1 MEAQSAEIS
10 APPQPNPEKVS
21 GYLLT
26 KNGVPEMSERQH
38 VDVLIVGT
46 GPAGSSTALHLL
58 QRDAAWGQ
66 RIVMVD
72 KAVHPREKLCGGGI
86 THLGRNVLS
95 GLGLTL
101 EPRHFDVREA
111 RLVYQNLSY
120 SFFANPVFTIVR
132 RDEFDHW
139 LVQQCQKR
147 GVTVR
152 QGETVRQV
160 TRQDDHVEV
169 VTDQTTYHAQTVVAA
184 DGSRSF
190 VRRALKW
197 PDDSRVAR
205 LIEVLTP
212 EDDCQPDPLFQERV
226 AVFDFSH
233 MSDYGLQ
240 GYYWDFPSYVQ
251 GKPFMNRGLFDSR
264 AQAKRPKADLKASL
278 HDSLADRGHDLEA
291 YELKGHPIRWWD
303 RNGRFALPHVLLVGD
318 AAGADPLMGE
328 GISFALGY
336 GRVAA
341 QAIADAFKR
350 RDFSYTGYRD
360 HLLSDSLFK
369 QLDRRTRLAHLAYK
383 GYHPTIIR
391 LAWWVARWVVSHTRW
406 GNPDYQPVTPAQ
418 WRRMVTGD

>member
-1 MEAQSAEIS
+1 
-10 APPQPNPEKVS
+10 
-21 GYLLT
+21 
-26 KNGVPEMSERQH
+26 MSELQH

-58 QRDAAWGQ
+58 HQEPAWAG

-95 GLGLTL
+95 RLGLTL

-111 RLVYQNLSY
+111 RLVYEDRSY
-120 SFFANPVFTIVR
+120 SFHADPVFTIVR

-139 LVQQCQKR
+139 LSRLCQER

-152 QGETVRQV
+152 QGETVRQI
-160 TRQDDHVEV
+160 TPHDDYVEV
-169 VTDQTTYHAQTVVAA
+169 VTDRATFHTRTLVGA

-212 EDDCQPDPLFQERV
+212 EDGRRLDPLFQERV

-233 MSDYGLQ
+233 MSQYGLQ

-251 GKPFMNRGLFDSR
+251 GQPFMNRGLFDSR
-264 AQAKRPKADLKASL
+264 AQPNRPKADLKQSL
-278 HDSLADRGHDLEA
+278 RDSLAERGYELAD

-303 RNGRFALPHVLLVGD
+303 RNGRFSLPRVLLVGD

-336 GRVAA
+336 GQVAA
-341 QAIADAFKR
+341 AAITDAFAR
-350 RDFSYTGYRD
+350 QEFSYATYRD
-360 HLLSDSLFK
+360 RLLADPLFQ
-369 QLDRRTRLAHLAYK
+369 QLDRRTRLARLAYRA
-383 GYHPTIIR
+383 YHPTVIR
-391 LAWWVARWVVSHTRW
+391 LGWRIARWVISHTRW
-406 GNPDYQPVTPAQ
+406 GNPNHQPVEPPQ
-418 WRRMVTGD
+418 WSSGWQMESGD